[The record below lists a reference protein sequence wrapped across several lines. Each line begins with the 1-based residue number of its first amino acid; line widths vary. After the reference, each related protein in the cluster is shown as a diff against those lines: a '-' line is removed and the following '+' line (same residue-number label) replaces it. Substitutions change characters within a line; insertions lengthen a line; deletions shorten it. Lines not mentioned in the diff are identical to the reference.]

1 MKLYGFGPTRSLR
14 ALWGL
19 KELDADFEFIPVNL
33 LTGEHKQPDF
43 LRLNPA
49 GKVPVLVDGDI
60 VIPELAAIVLYLA
73 DKYPEKRFLPASV
86 EERAR
91 VYRWVMF
98 AVTELEQPLWRI
110 SKHTALYPEDKR
122 LAADIDWRKKSFAL
136 WPQFSTLILKG
147 VGSSLGIA
155 SRSLIA
161 SPRILSIGPTSST

>member
-19 KELDADFEFIPVNL
+19 KELDTDFEFIPINL
-33 LTGEHKQPDF
+33 LAGEHKHPDF

-60 VIPELAAIVLYLA
+60 VIPESAAIVLYLA
-73 DKYPEKRFLPASV
+73 DKYREKRLLPASV
-86 EERAR
+86 QERAQ

-98 AVTELEQPLWRI
+98 AVTELEQPLTSVFQR
-110 SKHTALYPEDKR
+110 TLY
-122 LAADIDWRKKSFAL
+122 WRKKSFSL

-147 VGSSLGIA
+147 VDSSLGIA
-155 SRSLIA
+155 SQSLIA